1 MLWQKKSMR
10 VPAMRK
16 RIVDSTVLSWVRV
29 TTMKLDDS
37 MVWYQLR
44 SRRQQRFG
52 TRVVRSNNV
61 VDVSGG
67 WIQSKTTQALR
78 CAIDMCACVCVCVWN
93 AILSRERR

>member
-1 MLWQKKSMR
+1 MLWQKKSIR

-16 RIVDSTVLSWVRV
+16 RIVDSTVLFWVRV
-29 TTMKLDDS
+29 NTMKLNS

-67 WIQSKTTQALR
+67 WIQNKTTQALR
-78 CAIDMCACVCVCVWN
+78 CAIDMCACVFGM
-93 AILSRERR
+93 